1 MLLTYY
7 TPVQYSYQEN
17 HDGRALR
24 FYERGENIPLIPTG
38 LWQVDRGVV
47 QLSQSNY
54 LQGED
59 ILLGWAKSAT
69 FFGRHLTMI
78 DGYQAKALSDVYLKW
93 YSLEEITE
101 NSPLME
107 VLLQQLMVRM
117 KQTEALLAIAG
128 LRRVEERLQ
137 ELLKLLKQELSESHP
152 EGRRIIVR
160 LTHQNLAS
168 TIGTTRVTITRL
180 LGEFQRQDWLKLD
193 SDRHI
198 IILNSFLE

>member
-1 MLLTYY
+1 MVLTYY
-7 TPVQYSYQEN
+7 TPAQSSSQTAN
-17 HDGRALR
+17 DLRGLR
-24 FYERGENIPLIPTG
+24 FYERGENIPLIPAG
-38 LWQVDRGVV
+38 LWQVDQGVV
-47 QLSQSNY
+47 QLSKLTY
-54 LQGED
+54 LPGEE
-59 ILLGWAKSAT
+59 ILLGWAKPAN

-78 DGYQAKALSDVYLKW
+78 DAYQAKALCDVYLRC
-93 YSLEEITE
+93 YRLEEITQ
-101 NSPLME
+101 NPNLSQ

-128 LRRVEERLQ
+128 LRLVEEKLQ

-198 IILNSFLE
+198 IILNSFFD

>member
-7 TPVQYSYQEN
+7 TPVQSSYQEN
-17 HDGRALR
+17 HKGRSLR

-38 LWQVDRGVV
+38 LWQIDRGVV
-47 QLSQSNY
+47 QLSQLNY
-54 LQGED
+54 LQGEE
-59 ILLGWAKSAT
+59 ILLGWAKPAN

-78 DGYQAKALSDVYLKW
+78 DAYQAKALSDVYLKW
-93 YSLEEITE
+93 YLLEEITQ
-101 NSPLME
+101 NPHILE

-117 KQTEALLAIAG
+117 KQTEALLAISG
-128 LRRVEERLQ
+128 LRRVEEKLQ

-180 LGEFQRQDWLKLD
+180 LGEFQRQHWLKLD

-198 IILNSFLE
+198 IILNSFH

>member
-1 MLLTYY
+1 MVLTYY
-7 TPVQYSYQEN
+7 TPAQSSSQVAN
-17 HDGRALR
+17 DLRGLR
-24 FYERGENIPLIPTG
+24 FYERGENIPLILAG
-38 LWQVDRGVV
+38 LWQVDKGVV
-47 QLSQSNY
+47 QLSQLTY
-54 LQGED
+54 LPGEE
-59 ILLGWAKSAT
+59 ILLGWAKPAN

-78 DGYQAKALSDVYLKW
+78 EAYQAKALTDVYLRW
-93 YSLEEITE
+93 YPLEEITK
-101 NSPLME
+101 SPNLSQ
-107 VLLQQLMVRM
+107 VLLQQLMMRM

-128 LRRVEERLQ
+128 LRLVEEKLQ

-198 IILNSFLE
+198 IILNSFFD

>member
-1 MLLTYY
+1 MLSTYY
-7 TPVQYSYQEN
+7 TPAQSSSQVAN
-17 HDGRALR
+17 DLRGLR
-24 FYERGENIPLIPTG
+24 FYERGENIPLILAG
-38 LWQVDRGVV
+38 LWQVDKGVV
-47 QLSQSNY
+47 QLSQ
-54 LQGED
+54 LTCLPGEE
-59 ILLGWAKSAT
+59 ILLGWAKPAN

-78 DGYQAKALSDVYLKW
+78 EAYQAKALTDVHLRW
-93 YSLEEITE
+93 YPLEEITK
-101 NSPLME
+101 SPNLSQ
-107 VLLQQLMVRM
+107 VLLQQLMMRM

-128 LRRVEERLQ
+128 LRLVEEKLQ

-198 IILNSFLE
+198 IILNSFFD